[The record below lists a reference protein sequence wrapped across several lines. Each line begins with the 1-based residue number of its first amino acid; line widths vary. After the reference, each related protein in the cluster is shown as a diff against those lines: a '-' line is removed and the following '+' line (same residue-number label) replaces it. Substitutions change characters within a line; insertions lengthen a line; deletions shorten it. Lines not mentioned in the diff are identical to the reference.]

1 MINKTI
7 LQGRLVDDPEL
18 RHTPSNVA
26 VVSFKVAW
34 SEKYKETET
43 KCFLTC
49 TAWRNTG
56 EFVSKYF
63 NKGQEIVVEGQLT
76 TRSYKDK
83 EGNNRSVTELI
94 VYKAHFCGK
103 KQDGET
109 TSNLSAYTP
118 AAQSDFEEVEDGE
131 LPF

>member
-1 MINKTI
+1 MLNKAI

-18 RHTPSNVA
+18 RHTTSNVA

-43 KCFLTC
+43 KCFLSC

-56 EFVSKYF
+56 EFISKYF
-63 NKGQEIVVEGQLT
+63 RKGQEIVVEGQLT

-83 EGNNRSVTELI
+83 DNNSRSITEL
-94 VYKAHFCGK
+94 VVDKAHFCGK
-103 KQDGET
+103 KQEHSTRTDI
-109 TSNLSAYTP
+109 
-118 AAQSDFEEVEDGE
+118 SDFEEVEVKDGE